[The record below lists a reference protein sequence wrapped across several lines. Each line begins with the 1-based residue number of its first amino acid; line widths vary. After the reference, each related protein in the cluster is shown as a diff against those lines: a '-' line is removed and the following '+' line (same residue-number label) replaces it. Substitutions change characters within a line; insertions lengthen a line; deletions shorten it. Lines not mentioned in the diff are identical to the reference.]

1 MENNDVASAQKER
14 VLRGRI
20 IESLLLGNGEL
31 RDKNALLVSFI
42 QSKWDTYSIDE
53 KEKLA
58 NILGYSIDEK
68 GNLSPNATYA
78 VFESVNGT
86 SNVTR
91 GIAEKGIGTSTNTY
105 AVSETANGISNGTR
119 GIAENGNG
127 ITYVERNPSEKED
140 ASKLNTPKFSKAGKP
155 RRSNKGRAGAPGAF
169 YNLTNH
175 IYNGGD
181 CGYPALK
188 RVTGLSTSGL
198 GKMLMRLKKR
208 GVLIRTGLQ
217 KLELTPSTIQLLE
230 DSKNRFKNQV

>member
-1 MENNDVASAQKER
+1 MENNDLASAQKEM

-20 IESLLLGNGEL
+20 IESLLLGNEEL

-42 QSKWDTYSIDE
+42 QSKWDTYSIYE

-58 NILGYSIDEK
+58 NILGYSINET
-68 GNLSPNATYA
+68 GNLSPN
-78 VFESVNGT
+78 V
-86 SNVTR
+86 
-91 GIAEKGIGTSTNTY
+91 TY
-105 AVSETANGISNGTR
+105 AVSETVNGISNFTR
-119 GIAENGNG
+119 GIVEKGNG
-127 ITYVERNPSEKED
+127 ITNAESNLSEKED
-140 ASKLNTPKFSKAGKP
+140 APKLNTPKFSKAGKP
-155 RRSNKGRAGAPGAF
+155 RRSNKGPAGAPDAF

-181 CGYPALK
+181 CGYPTLK

-198 GKMLMRLKKR
+198 GKMLIRLKKR

-230 DSKNRFKNQV
+230 DSKNRFKNPV

>member
-1 MENNDVASAQKER
+1 MENNDLAAAQKEM

-20 IESLLLGNGEL
+20 IESLLLGNEEL

-42 QSKWDTYSIDE
+42 QSKWDTYSIYE

-58 NILGYSIDEK
+58 NILGYSIDET
-68 GNLSPNATYA
+68 GNLSPNVTYA
-78 VFESVNGT
+78 VSETVNGI

-91 GIAEKGIGTSTNTY
+91 GIVEKANGITTNTY
-105 AVSETANGISNGTR
+105 SVSETANGISSDTR
-119 GIAENGNG
+119 GIAEKVNGVTNA
-127 ITYVERNPSEKED
+127 ESNLSEKED
-140 ASKLNTPKFSKAGKP
+140 APKLTTPKFSKAGKP
-155 RRSNKGRAGAPGAF
+155 RRSNKGPAGAPDAF

-230 DSKNRFKNQV
+230 DSKNRFKNPV